1 MYQRLLKET
10 LDTQIPFR
18 ALVKYTRII
27 MELALNIENIT
38 DSSEYLTQSVSWRA
52 EMTHDVEMTGHTIPI
67 STSLSPRQSTNIS

>member
-18 ALVKYTRII
+18 ALVKYKTLI

-38 DSSEYLTQSVSWRA
+38 DSSEYLTQSVSWKA
-52 EMTHDVEMTGHTIPI
+52 GMTHDVFWCGDDRSYKTQFHKP
-67 STSLSPRQSTNIS
+67 